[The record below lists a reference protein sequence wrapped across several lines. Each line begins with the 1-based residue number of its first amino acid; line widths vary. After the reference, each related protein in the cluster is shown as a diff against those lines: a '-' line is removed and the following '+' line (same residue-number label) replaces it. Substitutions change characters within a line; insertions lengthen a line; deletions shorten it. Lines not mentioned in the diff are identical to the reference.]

1 MKKDYITFEEH
12 IKQKCEKAK
21 ESEIITNML
30 QEHFSITSIEKATK
44 IPQNRII
51 EIAKANNC
59 PISSNHACR

>member
-30 QEHFSITSIEKATK
+30 QKHVSIET
-44 IPQNRII
+44 IENYTNVPQNRII
-51 EIAKANNC
+51 EIAKANNI
-59 PISSNHACR
+59 PLQ

>member
-30 QEHFSITSIEKATK
+30 QEHCPITSIEKLTK
-44 IPQNRII
+44 VPHNRIL
-51 EIAKANNC
+51 EIAKTNNI
-59 PISSNHACR
+59 PLQ